1 MSGHFCS
8 QWPRYLWSGF
18 GFPFFLMLFA
28 VVSPKCNRPSVT
40 LVTWS
45 VRRSILK
52 QTTEMSREW
61 NRAQRL
67 GTSGLLEPSVGFVP
81 CSHTPQKP
89 HTLEF
94 LTSQHGCTKEGH
106 RTTPWLSEAMYTSGF
121 RPKDHE
127 LKMSQLVSVASTA
140 GGKTHS
146 CVLTVAPAPRSSQAT
161 SLGSSRPLASPSSR

>member
-106 RTTPWLSEAMYTSGF
+106 RTTPCYQKLCTLQVSDPRTMNSRCLNWFLLPPQQEERHT
-121 RPKDHE
+121 HVC
-127 LKMSQLVSVASTA
+127 SQSLQ
-140 GGKTHS
+140 H
-146 CVLTVAPAPRSSQAT
+146 PAPHK
-161 SLGSSRPLASPSSR
+161 RPL

>member
-52 QTTEMSREW
+52 Q
-61 NRAQRL
+61 Q
-67 GTSGLLEPSVGFVP
+67 
-81 CSHTPQKP
+81 QKCQENGIERSAWA
-89 HTLEF
+89 H
-94 LTSQHGCTKEGH
+94 
-106 RTTPWLSEAMYTSGF
+106 
-121 RPKDHE
+121 
-127 LKMSQLVSVASTA
+127 LVSWNPQGVLFP
-140 GGKTHS
+140 
-146 CVLTVAPAPRSSQAT
+146 VLTPRRSRIPWSFLLHSMGAPRKVTERLLGYQKLCTLQVSDSRTMNSRCLKWFLLPPQREERHTHVCSQSLQHPAPHK
-161 SLGSSRPLASPSSR
+161 RPL